1 MSDSAIIITR
11 GEYVTRT
18 LTFTRSRAAVDITGA
33 SISFVV
39 RPSYPAG
46 TVSDDTDAIIS
57 KTVGAGITIT
67 DGPNGVARLVIDE
80 TDTDNITYTTGTTGT
95 NYVYEIKIIPLG
107 ADGPASAASGALRIQ
122 GGVVR
127 AI

>member
-11 GEYVTRT
+11 GAYFTRN
-18 LTFTRSRAAVDITGA
+18 LTFTRNRSAVDITGA

-39 RPSYPAG
+39 RATLPAG
-46 TVSDDTDAIIS
+46 TVDDDTDAIIS

-67 DGPNGVARLVIDE
+67 DGPNGVAKLVIDE
-80 TDTDNITYTTGTTGT
+80 TDTADITYASGTNGT
-95 NYVYEIKIIPLG
+95 NYLYEIKILPLG